1 MNERSLRI
9 HATGQN
15 VGHGINNGVTPVH
28 KTLLKTLGISAAT
41 AALAFFA
48 YGASA
53 QDKKPAPAKKPPA
66 CTTLKT
72 EAACNARDDC
82 TWVAEVV
89 DAKTKKVKT
98 KASCK
103 TKPKPKA
110 PAKPK

>member
-1 MNERSLRI
+1 MKHLMSACL
-9 HATGQN
+9 AMA
-15 VGHGINNGVTPVH
+15 
-28 KTLLKTLGISAAT
+28 LLAAP
-41 AALAFFA
+41 LA
-48 YGASA
+48 A